1 MSQQSLLLRS
11 LPIALPRGAMDVQ
24 ARLRPVWRHKLRI
37 SLKIAVFTGVS
48 AGLLA
53 LTACG
58 HSQPTTAT
66 VNNYQ
71 TQGLPLADLVQEG
84 MLGLIRASEKF
95 DWRKGFRFSIT
106 LGGGKSTGPAGTGIQ
121 VNAYLWRATLDTL
134 SFMPLVSADPFGGVI
149 ITDWYSPPATPDE
162 RFKANAYILSQQMT
176 ANAIQ
181 ISLFHQVQQNG
192 QWVNAAVDPNTVSG
206 LEDRILARAAD
217 LRAAA
222 ENTQD

>member
-1 MSQQSLLLRS
+1 M
-11 LPIALPRGAMDVQ
+11 
-24 ARLRPVWRHKLRI
+24 RI
-37 SLKIAVFTGVS
+37 LLKIAVSTGI
-48 AGLLA
+48 AACLLA

-58 HSQPTTAT
+58 NSQPTTAT

-71 TQGLPLADLVQEG
+71 TQGLPSGQS
-84 MLGLIRASEKF
+84 ASES
-95 DWRKGFRFSIT
+95 RPLIVV
-106 LGGGKSTGPAGTGIQ
+106 GGGKSGGSSGTGIQ

-181 ISLFHQVQQNG
+181 VSLFHQVLQNG
-192 QWVNAAVDPNTVSG
+192 QWVDAAVDPNTVSG
-206 LEDRILARAAD
+206 LEDRILSRAAD

>member
-1 MSQQSLLLRS
+1 M
-11 LPIALPRGAMDVQ
+11 
-24 ARLRPVWRHKLRI
+24 RI
-37 SLKIAVFTGVS
+37 LLKIAFSTGIA

-58 HSQPTTAT
+58 SAQPTTAT

-71 TQGLPLADLVQEG
+71 TQNLPGAQATAESRPL
-84 MLGLIRASEKF
+84 
-95 DWRKGFRFSIT
+95 IT
-106 LGGGKSTGPAGTGIQ
+106 LGGGKSSGSGGTGIQ

-181 ISLFHQVQQNG
+181 VSLFHQVLQNG
-192 QWVNAAVDPNTVSG
+192 QWVDAAVDPNTVSG
-206 LEDRILARAAD
+206 LEDRILSHAAD